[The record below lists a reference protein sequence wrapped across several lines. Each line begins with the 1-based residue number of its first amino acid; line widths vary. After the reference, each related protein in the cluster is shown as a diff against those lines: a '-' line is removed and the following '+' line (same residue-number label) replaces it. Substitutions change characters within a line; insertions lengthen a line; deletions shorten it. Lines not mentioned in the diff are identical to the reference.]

1 MMSFKKNKLVEKVD
15 YELYE
20 ALNNKE
26 WWNVRVLTGKYQ
38 GTEFYFGTVKVNE
51 NRGKLSFNVKVI
63 NSPQNVKNTD
73 KQFQKYSGTILNAII
88 ESEHHEQHLP

>member
-1 MMSFKKNKLVEKVD
+1 MISFRKNKPVEKVD
-15 YELYE
+15 YELFE

-51 NRGKLSFNVKVI
+51 NHGKLSFNVKVL

-88 ESEHHEQHLP
+88 ESEHYEQQLP